1 MGLFVLIKSGPQ
13 AEGAIARAT
22 EAAIKRGFAAPTRRQ
37 VAGHDLLLAPK
48 MVSPTPQLFE
58 DAAGN
63 FALAV
68 GTLFYHG
75 MFGAPALEQILT
87 DAMGDGID
95 DAALR
100 GSFALLTHLHGRL
113 ELVIDALGTY
123 ATYASV
129 DDEIWSN
136 SFLVAAAALP
146 RRTLSSQGVYE
157 YVFQGATYGGDT
169 ILRELRQL
177 SPHRRYCV
185 APDRIDELRPIPLD
199 LSPRKGDLSSQ
210 ITLMRHVLNDNF
222 AAIARAFGDKV
233 DTALSGGYDSRLILA
248 LLRAHGVSPELH
260 VYGVADDPDVKV
272 AKTIAAGEKI
282 ALRHDDKSRHGRDE
296 PAAIAEATE
305 AQFWAFDGWPVDG
318 VIGNGSDLA
327 TRRARAEG
335 GKIALNG
342 GGGEVFRN
350 FFYLPNWEFTI
361 DDMLATFYS
370 QFDPK
375 VTTPRFIERAYY
387 EALNDKMMAIFIK
400 RRQYLTRTEV
410 EFVYPG
416 FRGRFWTGRNT
427 ALNNHFGP
435 ALTPFFELNVVREA
449 VRVPLGY
456 KNHGVFEA
464 ALIAQIDPALAR
476 YPSVYGH
483 SFQKAPPLIRRLKD
497 WLTYIRPPALRRLSY
512 RWQNRLRKPQPHKW
526 LIGEHR
532 AAYLPQ
538 GTPVMSEFFQ
548 VGAMTDSAQLNR
560 LLTLEYLC
568 RRLGI

>member
-13 AEGAIARAT
+13 AEGAVARAT

-37 VAGHDLLLAPK
+37 AAGYELILAPK
-48 MVSPTPQLFE
+48 MISPTPQLFE

-63 FALAV
+63 FALAT
-68 GTLFYHG
+68 GTLFYQG
-75 MFGAPALEQILT
+75 QFGAPALERLLA

-95 DAALR
+95 DAALC
-100 GSFALLTHLHGRL
+100 GSFALLTHLNGRL
-113 ELVIDALGTY
+113 ELIIDALGSY

-129 DDEIWSN
+129 DDEVWSN
-136 SFLVAAAALP
+136 SFLAAAAALP

-169 ILRELRQL
+169 ILRELRLL
-177 SPHRRYCV
+177 SPHRRYGI
-185 APDRIDELRPIPLD
+185 APDRVDEMRPVMLD
-199 LSPRKGDLSSQ
+199 LSPRKGDLTSQ
-210 ITLMRHVLNDNF
+210 LTLMRHVLNDNF
-222 AAIARAFGDKV
+222 AAIVRAFGDKV

-248 LLRAHGVSPELH
+248 LLRAHGVTPEVH
-260 VYGVADDPDVKV
+260 VYGAADDPDVKV
-272 AKTIAAGEKI
+272 AKAIAAGEKI
-282 ALRHDDKSRHGRDE
+282 SLRHDDKSQLGRDD
-296 PAAIAEATE
+296 PTAIAEATE

-327 TRRARAEG
+327 TRRARAAD

-342 GGGEVFRN
+342 GCGEVLRN

-361 DDMLATFYS
+361 QDILATFYS

-387 EALNDKMMAIFIK
+387 EALSDKMMAIFIK
-400 RRQYLTRTEV
+400 RRQYLSRTEV

-435 ALTPFFELNVVREA
+435 ALTPFLEINVVREA
-449 VRVPLGY
+449 MRVPLGY
-456 KNHGVFEA
+456 KNHGIFEA

-483 SFQKAPPLIRRLKD
+483 DFQKAPPLTRRLKD
-497 WLTYIRPPALRRLSY
+497 WLTYIRPPLVRRFSY
-512 RWQNRLRKPQPHKW
+512 RLKNRFRKPHPHQW
-526 LIGEHR
+526 LMGAYR

-548 VGAMTDSAQLNR
+548 VEAMTDSAQLNR